1 MMCFSVVQ
9 LIVYCFWNKSYMQG
23 KLLFYILMLEMQ
35 ITNLTVTEQI
45 DFVLCNLFGF
55 VFLRGLNYA

>member
-1 MMCFSVVQ
+1 
-9 LIVYCFWNKSYMQG
+9 MQD
-23 KLLFYILMLEMQ
+23 KLLFYNLMLEMQ

-45 DFVLCNLFGF
+45 NFVLCNLSGF